1 MKNPEL
7 EHVQDVPMEEIDTE
21 EPKNNEFQVIG
32 SLKQDKVKKVNASL
46 PKWMSDC
53 SQFDGNIET
62 NSSDLDQYQSLINS
76 KLFENL
82 QKNKITKLF
91 PVQKTVI
98 PCLIDSFQKMKYC
111 QPRDVCVLSP
121 TGSGKTLTYAIPI
134 INHLSNRVVTEIRA
148 LIILPVSDLATQVYK
163 VLQSLCNN
171 GINLRVGLVTSS
183 GKKELNQF
191 YRKKV
196 DGSGYICS
204 VDILVATPGK
214 LVDLIQH
221 GDGFHLRHLQILVID
236 EADRMMNETQFQW
249 FKEIEYSVFESNIKQ
264 FCPCS
269 VDQSTKH
276 NSFSNIDLLS
286 SCSVSISPIQHKSIH
301 KILFSATITTD
312 PEKLDHLALFCPI
325 LFNVQSNDLA
335 NTEPKQTIPTN
346 LKELLIITEQ
356 NRKPLI
362 VWHLIKNLKYRRIL
376 CFTDSVISTH
386 RLFNLAKQLPD
397 VNITEFSS
405 QQNIRKRSKIL
416 SDFQNGK
423 IDMIISTDIFARGL
437 DVTGI
442 DCVICY
448 DPPRNDTAYIHRI
461 GRTARAGNAGTAI
474 SLITTDQLKHFTII
488 SRRVHKGCDKQNP
501 IEKLTVRESELKPL
515 IPLYKNALK
524 TLGELVH
531 DERKTN
537 LMKRHKQIKKS
548 KFRKLVNTE

>member
-276 NSFSNIDLLS
+276 NLFSNIDLLS

-356 NRKPLI
+356 NP
-362 VWHLIKNLKYRRIL
+362 
-376 CFTDSVISTH
+376 
-386 RLFNLAKQLPD
+386 
-397 VNITEFSS
+397 
-405 QQNIRKRSKIL
+405 
-416 SDFQNGK
+416 
-423 IDMIISTDIFARGL
+423 
-437 DVTGI
+437 
-442 DCVICY
+442 
-448 DPPRNDTAYIHRI
+448 
-461 GRTARAGNAGTAI
+461 RAGNAGTAI